1 MKKILSLVLISIL
14 SLSLLVGC
22 APKAETPASN
32 TDETPANN
40 TTDTPDEPVEIKIGV
55 SPEPHSKLVS
65 LVADE
70 LEKEGIKIK
79 LIEFT
84 DYVKPNH
91 ALADGEIDANF
102 FQHKPYFDDFIAKEG
117 LDLVSIGNV
126 HVEPMALYANGIDS
140 LDDLPEGAEIAIPND
155 TVNGGRALLLLEAN
169 GLIKLKEGAGLEATE
184 KDIAEN
190 PKNIKFTAL
199 EAATLPRVL
208 GEIDGAVINGN
219 YALEAGLN
227 PVEDGLVVEGKD
239 SPYANIVAV
248 REGEENEEKFVKL
261 MEALQSDE
269 IKTYIEENYN
279 GGVVPAF

>member
-1 MKKILSLVLISIL
+1 MKKILSLTLAAVLSISVL
-14 SLSLLVGC
+14 AGC
-22 APKAETPASN
+22 SPKTSADN
-32 TDETPANN
+32 
-40 TTDTPDEPVEIKIGV
+40 EIKIGV

-65 LVADE
+65 LVVDD
-70 LEKEGIKIK
+70 LEKEGIKVT
-79 LIEFT
+79 LLEFT

-91 ALADGEIDANF
+91 ALADGEFDANF
-102 FQHKPYFDDFIAKEG
+102 FQHKPYLDDFAAKEG

-126 HVEPMALYANGIDS
+126 HVEPMALYTNVVPSIEE
-140 LDDLPEGAEIAIPND
+140 LPQGAEIAIPND

-184 KDIAEN
+184 HDIAEN

-199 EAATLPRVL
+199 EAATLPRVIS
-208 GEIDGAVINGN
+208 EIDGAVINGN
-219 YALEAGLN
+219 YALEAGFN
-227 PVEDGLVVEGKD
+227 PLTDGVVIEGKD

-248 REGEENEEKFVKL
+248 RAGEEKENKFVKL

-269 IKTYIEENYN
+269 VKAYIEENYD